1 MTSTTSPRMLEV
13 QLMVDHPQLQSAELA
28 ALLALPADETWDIGQ
43 AYKPSPNSPE
53 QRYQF
58 SRWAIRA
65 AGSSL
70 DELPGVIRELAS
82 RVQGVEQRFRLLPSD
97 TTVSLTLFV
106 TETDTVIGMG
116 LNAET
121 IKLLARINAGLEVS
135 LVVTAA
141 AERV

>member
-1 MTSTTSPRMLEV
+1 
-13 QLMVDHPQLQSAELA
+13 MVDHPQLQSAELA
-28 ALLALPADETWDIGQ
+28 KLLTFPADESWDVGQ
-43 AYKPSPNSPE
+43 TYKPSPNSPE

-65 AGSSL
+65 VGTSL
-70 DELPGVIRELAS
+70 DGLSEAIRELAS
-82 RVQGVEQRFRLLPSD
+82 RIRGVEQRFLLLPSD

-116 LNAET
+116 IDAEA

-135 LVVTAA
+135 LVVTQA
-141 AERV
+141 